1 MKKLILILVFSFG
14 STMLYAQ
21 NPIKGVQNAV
31 RSIPKVITGV
41 RRAANISTE
50 VSAAAAASTAN
61 TTGKVQIG
69 NYDQKSSIPTP
80 EHPVT
85 PTPLS
90 KELPLQ
96 WVHPAL
102 PLQSPEAT
110 GSSKAIA
117 EKLSAISDTIKR

>member
-41 RRAANISTE
+41 RRVANISTE
-50 VSAAAAASTAN
+50 VSAVAAASASS
-61 TTGKVQIG
+61 TTGKVQKG
-69 NYDQKSSIPTP
+69 TYDQKRVIPTP

-85 PTPLS
+85 PTPLVNPS
-90 KELPLQ
+90 KGLPLQ
-96 WVHPAL
+96 WVHPATHF
-102 PLQSPEAT
+102 QSPEET
-110 GSSKAIA
+110 DISKSIA
-117 EKLSAISDTIKR
+117 